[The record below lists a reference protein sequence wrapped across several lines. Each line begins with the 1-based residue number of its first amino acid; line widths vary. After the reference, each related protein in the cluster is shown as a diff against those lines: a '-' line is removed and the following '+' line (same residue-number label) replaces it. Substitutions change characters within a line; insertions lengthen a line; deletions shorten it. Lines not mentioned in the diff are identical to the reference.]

1 MIYSQQGKVAFLVTI
16 TAILLSDHTEALQKI
31 HAIGFITNIKCAK
44 TLDELQILSNLP
56 LLPANVDDLM
66 ALLATTHYP
75 LMVNEGV
82 VWQ

>member
-44 TLDELQILSNLP
+44 TLDQLQNLSGLP
-56 LLPANVDDLM
+56 LLPANVDDLII
-66 ALLATTHYP
+66 LLATAYYP
-75 LMVNEGV
+75 LMANDGV